1 MYINKGVVHQYI
13 AATTGA
19 MCAMIVSTSVAW
31 PSPILVKMNANETPF
46 HLSTDEKSWMVSL
59 MFLGYMV
66 SPLPSGY
73 FMERIGR
80 KNSLLYLSCLPA
92 LSWTLIY
99 FATAPYYLYI
109 ARFLAGLWS
118 GIAATISPI
127 YVGEIAEPGIR
138 SSLSTINSL
147 CSNSGVLLVY
157 IIGPFVSYGA
167 LALICGSVTILYI
180 VTYIRM
186 PETPYYHLMKNQEEE
201 AFASLK
207 WLRGDKSDDTIQAEL
222 DEMRKAIAKQFQ
234 HEGHVKDIFLNKG
247 TRKAFIITQVYALLK
262 RMSGSRV
269 IQAYASTTLPDRVFG
284 FLNPNECVMILGIIG
299 LSTAFLST
307 YLAVHFERRVLLTVS
322 CLGSSITML
331 TAGVWFALDSNK
343 FFNVAVDDINY
354 IPFLSFALF
363 NVAFGIGLGPN
374 GAVMKG
380 EMFPANVKAM
390 SSALTT
396 VSTAVISFFL
406 NKFYL
411 IFAESFGMEINYFIY
426 ALSCFS
432 GVIFTLTYVPE
443 TKGKTLQE
451 IQDILNGIRVK
462 SVTRK

>member
-1 MYINKGVVHQYI
+1 MYINKGIFHQYL

-31 PSPILVKMNANETPF
+31 PSPILVKMNSNETPF
-46 HLSTDEKSWMVSL
+46 HLSIDEKSWMVSL
-59 MFLGYMV
+59 LFLGYMV
-66 SPLPSGY
+66 SPLPSGC
-73 FMERIGR
+73 FMEKIGR

-92 LSWTLIY
+92 LSWALIY
-99 FATAPYYLYI
+99 FATAPFYLYV
-109 ARFLAGLWS
+109 ARFLAGLWA
-118 GIAATISPI
+118 GITATISPI

-138 SSLSTINSL
+138 GSLSTINSL

-157 IIGPFVSYGA
+157 IVGPFVSYYT
-167 LALICGSVTILYI
+167 LAVICGSITILYI
-180 VTYIRM
+180 ATYVRM
-186 PETPYYHLMKNQEEE
+186 PESPYFYLMKNREEE

-207 WLRGDKSDDTIQAEL
+207 WLRGDKSDDTIRVEL
-222 DEMRKAIAKQFQ
+222 DEIRKAIAKQLQ
-234 HEGHVKDIFLNKG
+234 NEGHIKDIFLNAG
-247 TRKAFIITQVYALLK
+247 TRKAFIIAEVYALLK

-269 IQAYASTTLPDRVFG
+269 IQAYASTTLPDKVFG
-284 FLNPNECVMILGIIG
+284 ILNPNECVMILGIVG
-299 LSTAFLST
+299 LLTSFLST

-322 CLGSSITML
+322 SLGSGITML
-331 TAGVWFALDSNK
+331 TAGVWFALDNSD
-343 FFNVAVDDINY
+343 FPVQDINY

-363 NVAFGIGLGPN
+363 NIAFGIGLGPN
-374 GAVMKG
+374 GAVIKG

-396 VSTAVISFFL
+396 VSIAIISFFL

-411 IFAESFGMEINYFIY
+411 IFAELFGMYINYFIY
-426 ALSCFS
+426 AISCFS

-451 IQDILNGIRVK
+451 IQDILNGVK
-462 SVTRK
+462 PKSISRK